1 MYIFFKFL
9 LALLSFS
16 SLVLLIFISFLIAKY
31 IFFTDPIIG
40 NEIFNY
46 EKICGLDNATS
57 LTNKKCE
64 NLMTIYWLF
73 VVGFGLFIIL
83 LLTIYPFFKIKKI
96 KNKLA
101 K

>member
-1 MYIFFKFL
+1 
-9 LALLSFS
+9 
-16 SLVLLIFISFLIAKY
+16 
-31 IFFTDPIIG
+31 
-40 NEIFNY
+40 
-46 EKICGLDNATS
+46 
-57 LTNKKCE
+57 
-64 NLMTIYWLF
+64 MTIYWLF

>member
-1 MYIFFKFL
+1 MW
-9 LALLSFS
+9 
-16 SLVLLIFISFLIAKY
+16 
-31 IFFTDPIIG
+31 
-40 NEIFNY
+40 
-46 EKICGLDNATS
+46 LDNATS

-83 LLTIYPFFKIKKI
+83 LLTIYPFFKIKKT